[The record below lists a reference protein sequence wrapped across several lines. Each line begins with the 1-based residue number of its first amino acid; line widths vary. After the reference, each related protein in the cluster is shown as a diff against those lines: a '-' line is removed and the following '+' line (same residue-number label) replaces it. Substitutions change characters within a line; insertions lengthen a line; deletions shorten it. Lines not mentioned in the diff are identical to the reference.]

1 MKKILV
7 LGCNGFIGSHLI
19 EYLKKRNTNVVGAC
33 RGKHGNTM
41 FVDITS
47 FESTFSLI
55 SKVLPEI
62 IINATGVFKV
72 ETPEIFYKVH
82 CLGSVNLFESILK
95 ISNYTPKIFI
105 IGSAAEYGFVEPSD
119 LPVKE
124 TQPLNPVNHYAIS
137 KASQTF
143 KALSYFKKGLD
154 IYIGRPFNGVG
165 PRLSDSL
172 VLSSFAR
179 QIAEIEA
186 GKKKPVISVGNLA
199 AKRDFINIFDLVTA
213 IWMIIEKGGKGEIY
227 NICSGHSQSV
237 GDLLDMMLHLS
248 RTAVEIQIDPGK
260 IKTADIPDI
269 YGNYGK
275 LQKDTGWFPV
285 VPVEESIKEM
295 LEYWRKRCII

>member
-19 EYLKKRNTNVVGAC
+19 DYLKKRNTNVVGAC
-33 RGKHGNTM
+33 RGKHENTM

-62 IINATGVFKV
+62 IINATGIFKA

-82 CLGSVNLFESILK
+82 CLGSVNLFESILQ

-105 IGSAAEYGFVEPSD
+105 IGSAAEYGFVEPSA

-124 TQPLNPVNHYAIS
+124 TQPLNPVGHYAIS

-143 KALSYFKKGLD
+143 NALSYFKKGLD
-154 IYIGRPFNGVG
+154 IYIGRPFNGIG

-213 IWMIIEKGGKGEIY
+213 IWMIIKKGDKGKIY
-227 NICSGHSQSV
+227 NICSGHSQSI

-248 RTAVEIQIDPGK
+248 RAVAEIQIDPGR
-260 IKTADIPDI
+260 IKAVDIPDI

-285 VPVEESIKEM
+285 VPVEDSIKEM